1 MFSNIYKKRMEKWE
15 NVVIETLLESF
26 KNDDWENVYLNE
38 LTDNDIG
45 KYIQIIP
52 ASDIFN
58 MARRIIDNESVNT
71 NFNSTFVLDS
81 IKQNKK
87 LVLSTS
93 SHKPSPKKQT
103 KLFTKTVSNDSD
115 LIFIKDVPAKDEDP
129 LKLWCKKFLKEYS
142 HNDSVDKTIET
153 IPTYNPT
160 PTEKRM
166 YTLQKKR
173 QQELLSWGSHF

>member
-1 MFSNIYKKRMEKWE
+1 MFSNIYKKRMEKWQ

-38 LTDNDIG
+38 LTNNDIG
-45 KYIQIIP
+45 KYIQVIH

-58 MARRIIDNESVNT
+58 MARRIINNESVNT
-71 NFNSTFVLDS
+71 NFNSVFILNSIDS
-81 IKQNKK
+81 NK
-87 LVLSTS
+87 LVLSLPS
-93 SHKPSPKKQT
+93 SSKKKLKLMT
-103 KLFTKTVSNDSD
+103 KIVSNDSD

-142 HNDSVDKTIET
+142 NNDSVDETIEN

-160 PTEKRM
+160 PLQKRM